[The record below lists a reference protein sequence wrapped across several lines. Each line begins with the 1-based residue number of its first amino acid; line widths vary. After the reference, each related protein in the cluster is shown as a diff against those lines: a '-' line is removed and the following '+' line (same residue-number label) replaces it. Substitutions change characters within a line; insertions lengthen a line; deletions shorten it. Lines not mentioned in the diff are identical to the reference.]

1 MRGSFETDEQFAE
14 WGRRESRLRQFDLS
28 GIQSEA
34 ELKAAQSACERRR
47 KAVGLTA
54 GQAAFA
60 VTVGQRLE
68 RGESLPF
75 AMRQR

>member
-34 ELKAAQSACERRR
+34 ELKAAQSACEN
-47 KAVGLTA
+47 AD
-54 GQAAFA
+54 
-60 VTVGQRLE
+60 
-68 RGESLPF
+68 
-75 AMRQR
+75 